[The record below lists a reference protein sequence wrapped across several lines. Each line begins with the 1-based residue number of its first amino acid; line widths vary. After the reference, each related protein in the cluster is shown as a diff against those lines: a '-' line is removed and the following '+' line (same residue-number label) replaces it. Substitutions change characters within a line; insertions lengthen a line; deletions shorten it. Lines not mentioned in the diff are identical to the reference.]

1 MINAKNPFKPKDPS
15 DLENEIARLFAELR
29 ELPSDGEEYDR
40 VSNQLKKLYPLKET
54 DSKRKLSPDV
64 LVGAV
69 ANLVGIGM
77 IIHYEHVHIITSK
90 ALGFIG
96 KKITG

>member
-1 MINAKNPFKPKDPS
+1 MKFKKTDPS
-15 DLENEIARLFAELR
+15 SLEKEIERLFAEL
-29 ELPSDGEEYDR
+29 SDLSPDDEKYDK

-54 DSKRKLSPDV
+54 DSKKQVSADV

-69 ANLVGIGM
+69 ANLVGIGL
-77 IIHYEHVHIITSK
+77 ILNYEHVHIITSK
-90 ALGFIG
+90 ALGFVG